1 MQIVLIALPS
11 EYFFDIRK
19 NIVTLHVYSKSSIL
33 HTNIYNLINK
43 KTR

>member
-19 NIVTLHVYSKSSIL
+19 NIVTLHVYSKNRFYI
-33 HTNIYNLINK
+33 HNIYNLINK

>member
-19 NIVTLHVYSKSSIL
+19 NIVTLHVYSKNRFL